1 MNTDKPHLK
10 KLQYTDCLRSL
21 QMACE
26 WLSIYRGRSAQYIK
40 LVREL
45 YEKDERSREHILAYS
60 ECCEIID
67 IYELWEACIKNFLG
81 LERKIKAVFRKGPIL
96 REDENPDAS
105 TNRPR
110 NDAFVY
116 LLAGKLIRAGLKVV
130 AVDGIV
136 AQGINCH
143 KDADITL
150 DRSGSAIDIQCKRPQ
165 SYTALIERVKEADQQ
180 LSRTNREG
188 QKGIIAIDCSAFIRP
203 PEHLI
208 EKDSAED
215 AEKFLAS
222 SLGKAIIPTAK
233 MPLRPDILGFLA
245 FARAPAMIREGF
257 SSIVSPC
264 GNPFKYIRRDC
275 VSTWLAIP
283 NSRASN
289 SNTLRFVFRQLRT
302 AIHAH

>member
-1 MNTDKPHLK
+1 M
-10 KLQYTDCLRSL
+10 RSL
-21 QMACE
+21 QKSCE
-26 WLSIYRGRSAQYIK
+26 WMSIDRGRAAHYKK
-40 LVREL
+40 LIREFF
-45 YEKDERSREHILAYS
+45 EEDKRSREHILAYS
-60 ECCEIID
+60 ESCEIID
-67 IYELWEACIKNFLG
+67 IHELWEACIKNFLG
-81 LERKIKAVFRKGPIL
+81 LERKIKSVFRKGPIL

-130 AVDGIV
+130 AVDGVI

-150 DRSGSAIDIQCKRPQ
+150 DWSGSAIDIQCKRPQ
-165 SYTALIERVKEADQQ
+165 SHTALIERVKEANQQ

-245 FARAPAMIREGF
+245 FARAPAMIQEGH
-257 SSIVSPC
+257 SSIVSPR
-264 GNPFKYIRRDC
+264 GNPFTYIRPDC
-275 VSTWLAIP
+275 ISTWLVIP
-283 NSRASN
+283 NFKSLGPNA
-289 SNTLRFVFRQLRT
+289 LRFVFEQLQRV
-302 AIHAH
+302 IHAS